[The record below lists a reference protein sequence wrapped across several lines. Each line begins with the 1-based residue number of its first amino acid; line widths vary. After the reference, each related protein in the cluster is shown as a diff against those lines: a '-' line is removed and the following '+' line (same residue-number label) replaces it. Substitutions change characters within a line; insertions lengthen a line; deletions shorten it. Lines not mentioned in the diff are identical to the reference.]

1 MILMGKRGAKPKF
14 TDISCPNQ
22 DCKFYG
28 ILGKGNIIGNGTP
41 IKSRT
46 REFENISATNAAEY
60 STIVQTLSLI
70 MFEKMNLLSY

>member
-28 ILGKGNIIGNGTP
+28 IFGKGNIIGNG
-41 IKSRT
+41 IYQRLSKIR
-46 REFENISATNAAEY
+46 RE
-60 STIVQTLSLI
+60 
-70 MFEKMNLLSY
+70 